1 MKNLNQYINEGRIN
15 AYDLK
20 KYIKSTITN
29 SYNYQQYIIYL
40 KSIIEGLDEGAKE
53 NMKYYDGQEAEDT
66 QKFLTVIDDLNKV
79 LKKA

>member
-40 KSIIEGLDEGAKE
+40 KFIIEGLDEGAKE

>member
-15 AYDLK
+15 VYDLK
-20 KYIKSTITN
+20 KYVKSTITN

-53 NMKYYDGQEAEDT
+53 NMKYYDDQEAEDT